1 MQDEP
6 LELPPGHVL
15 DASDPDVLVSRC
27 SDGSSAAAFS
37 ARGAGP
43 YGGVRGHRRR
53 SAQPSPFTR
62 RIAGPRRR
70 DLTDRERDLQSAF
83 KMLLVVRRQPG

>member
-27 SDGSSAAAFS
+27 SDGSSVAAFS
-37 ARGAGP
+37 
-43 YGGVRGHRRR
+43 
-53 SAQPSPFTR
+53 TR
-62 RIAGPRRR
+62 
-70 DLTDRERDLQSAF
+70 
-83 KMLLVVRRQPG
+83 

>member
-6 LELPPGHVL
+6 LELPPGYVL

-53 SAQPSPFTR
+53 SAQPSR
-62 RIAGPRRR
+62 GGLQARGAGTSPTGNETCRARSR
-70 DLTDRERDLQSAF
+70 CCWS
-83 KMLLVVRRQPG
+83 